1 MSVFANHTLALLSQ
15 VFRLSLPFSPRN
27 SGEVSG
33 MAGVGIFTTT
43 GAAGKSGAGVE
54 KGVVYLGA
62 EAGVLNWLGAAGALI
77 SGAAGVPGSCAA
89 GSGSLTRLED

>member
-1 MSVFANHTLALLSQ
+1 
-15 VFRLSLPFSPRN
+15 
-27 SGEVSG
+27 

>member
-1 MSVFANHTLALLSQ
+1 MSVFANHTLLSQ
-15 VFRLSLPFSPRN
+15 VTRLSLPFPQN
-27 SGEVSG
+27 LGEVSG

-62 EAGVLNWLGAAGALI
+62 EAGVLN
-77 SGAAGVPGSCAA
+77 
-89 GSGSLTRLED
+89 